1 MSVLTVGKKTDTH
14 LNNQNQSCQHLQP
27 TPQKTCSLPGGA
39 LLKGRD
45 GQDSRATDLPETNYS
60 K

>member
-1 MSVLTVGKKTDTH
+1 MSVHHTVGKMTDAH
-14 LNNQNQSCQHLQP
+14 SNNPHHQQLQP
-27 TPQKTCSLPGGA
+27 TLQKTCILPGGA

-45 GQDSRATDLPETNYS
+45 GQDSRATELPETKFS